1 MERYRYWELKG
12 GSRVSHYHAE
22 VVGRGNPVLFLP
34 SGGFTGEEGRSL
46 AEALCGDFEVH
57 LLDLPGFGRS
67 EGIGQVV
74 DAEQLADWVNAY
86 AESRRLGPVHVIAHS
101 LGGAF
106 ALAFATYYPEQVERL
121 VLLDQGHK
129 SFPRVPLKEYGV
141 FGLTVPLLSGLY
153 RLLGP
158 RFLEQIERKM
168 MSDKPSPSI
177 SDDRFYTFCK
187 QTGLPER
194 DEIRH
199 ALDAPAK
206 LGRGGLN
213 LLFGFYH
220 LDVPFLMR
228 SLQVPTLLL
237 YADFVG
243 LDAKEA
249 KLTKSAIIDLQR
261 HELPIIYIRLTG
273 GHFVH
278 WNPAFPIEQV
288 LQFLQSQKV
297 SGLK

>member
-1 MERYRYWELKG
+1 M
-12 GSRVSHYHAE
+12 
-22 VVGRGNPVLFLP
+22 FLP

-46 AEALCGDFEVH
+46 AEALRDEFEVH

-74 DAEQLADWVNAY
+74 DAKQLADWVKGY
-86 AESRRLGPVHVIAHS
+86 VESRRLGPVHVIAHS
-101 LGGAF
+101 LGGAV
-106 ALAFATYYPEQVERL
+106 ALAFAVHYPEQVERL

-129 SFPRVPLKEYGV
+129 SFPRVPIKEYEV
-141 FGLTVPLLSGLY
+141 FGFAVPILSGLY

-158 RFLEQIERKM
+158 RFLEHIERKVV
-168 MSDKPSPSI
+168 SDKPSSSI
-177 SDDRFYTFCK
+177 SDDRFQVFCK

-206 LGRGGLN
+206 LERGGLQ

-228 SLQVPTLLL
+228 SLQVPTLLV

-249 KLTKSAIIDLQR
+249 RLTKSAIIDLQR
-261 HELPIIYIRLTG
+261 HELPITYIRLTG

-297 SGLK
+297 SGLR

>member
-1 MERYRYWELKG
+1 MSRYHG
-12 GSRVSHYHAE
+12 E
-22 VVGRGNPVLFLP
+22 VVGRGIPVLFLP
-34 SGGFTGEEGRSL
+34 SGGFTGEQGRSL
-46 AEALCGDFEVH
+46 AEALCDDFEVH

-74 DAEQLADWVNAY
+74 DAKQLADWVKGY
-86 AESRRLGPVHVIAHS
+86 VESRRLGPVHVIAHS
-101 LGGAF
+101 LGGAV
-106 ALAFATYYPEQVERL
+106 ALAFAVHYPEQVERL

-129 SFPRVPLKEYGV
+129 SFPRVPIKEYGV
-141 FGLTVPLLSGLY
+141 FGFAVPILSGLY

-158 RFLEQIERKM
+158 RFLEHIERKVV
-168 MSDKPSPSI
+168 SDKPSSSI
-177 SDDRFYTFCK
+177 SDDRFQVFCK

-206 LGRGGLN
+206 LERGGLQ

-228 SLQVPTLLL
+228 SLQVPTLLV

-249 KLTKSAIIDLQR
+249 RLTKSAIIDLQR
-261 HELPIIYIRLTG
+261 HELPITYIRLTG

-297 SGLK
+297 SGLR